1 MFVWQ
6 SSSEASPSA
15 AKLAIEIDKAVKS
28 LCAAELA
35 KRKRSS
41 SSSAVNGSSVSS
53 GNTGGQ
59 PPLKRSNVFPVPPQL
74 KRSNAFVIENGDD
87 DVKSKASPDIGNQV
101 DSSGPRPSSQTPPVI
116 VDVEEVGE
124 TQLDGQN
131 ESVDEESFYQLNI
144 IQY

>member
-15 AKLAIEIDKAVKS
+15 AKLANEIDKALVQLRNAQK
-28 LCAAELA
+28 
-35 KRKRSS
+35 KRSS
-41 SSSAVNGSSVSS
+41 SSKAVNGSSVSS
-53 GNTGGQ
+53 GSTGGQ

-74 KRSNAFVIENGDD
+74 KRSKAFVIENGDD

-101 DSSGPRPSSQTPPVI
+101 DSSGPRPSSQTPPVTL
-116 VDVEEVGE
+116 DVEEVGE

-131 ESVDEESFYQLNI
+131 ESEDEESFYQLNI